1 MALAVVD
8 SRALD
13 GLASPR
19 VRVEVDLAGGLPAF
33 TIVGLA
39 DTEVRESRE
48 RVRAAL
54 VNSGFEFPARRITVN
69 LAPADL
75 PKESARFDL
84 PIALAILAAAG
95 QIPSA
100 VLQGLTFVGELSL
113 TGALRPVKLP
123 LRRGLLGVRLLVAR
137 PETAEALMHVETS
150 GELIRGFRMGY
161 DRAWLDAW
169 TFEAMGFAIVY
180 GNNYSG
186 LFDMLRAGRFDYLSR
201 GVNELP
207 AELAEPR
214 LAGRGLVVVPG
225 IALYYPLDDY
235 FWVSPRRPE
244 LHAAIERGFLRVL
257 EDGRY
262 AALFNRHYGRAM
274 REARL
279 GERSV
284 LHLPGYPVPPGTP
297 LEHFDVLQPEV
308 SRARLVPPVAP

>member
-1 MALAVVD
+1 MRFPPVLLLCFLLVAAVDVRAQRTPDAVRFPSLTHAEDQRMRFASELLALC
-8 SRALD
+8 LE
-13 GLASPR
+13 ASGEPLR
-19 VRVEVDLAGGLPAF
+19 LQPVQAMNQQRG
-33 TIVGLA
+33 
-39 DTEVRESRE
+39 RESALRGEIDVTLLPNTARE
-48 RVRAAL
+48 
-54 VNSGFEFPARRITVN
+54 
-69 LAPADL
+69 
-75 PKESARFDL
+75 
-84 PIALAILAAAG
+84 
-95 QIPSA
+95 
-100 VLQGLTFVGELSL
+100 

-235 FWVSPRRPE
+235 FWVSPQRPE

-262 AALFNRHYGRAM
+262 AALFNRYYGRAM

-308 SRARLVPPVAP
+308 SRARLVPPTPPTTPAEAADG